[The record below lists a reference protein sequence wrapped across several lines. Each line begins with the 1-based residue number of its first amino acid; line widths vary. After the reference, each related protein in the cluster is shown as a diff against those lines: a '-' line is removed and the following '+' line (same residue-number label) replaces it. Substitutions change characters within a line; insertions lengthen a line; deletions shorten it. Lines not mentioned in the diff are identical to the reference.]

1 MITARTGHLAA
12 ALAVMA
18 VIMAPPGAAAQSLDA
33 LDALVQASAK
43 PADGVA
49 LARTQVAAS
58 AWLDALATL
67 ERVLM
72 ADPKNKPARL
82 LHASVLCRIDD
93 PAGAAAEFTALKA
106 KDYKKAEWAEA
117 RAACPAAGG
126 TR

>member
-1 MITARTGHLAA
+1 MTSAKNAYMAFPMALLCALAA
-12 ALAVMA
+12 
-18 VIMAPPGAAAQSLDA
+18 PSGAAAQSLDA

-93 PAGAAAEFTALKA
+93 PAGAGAEFTALKA
-106 KDYKKAEWAEA
+106 KDYKKAEWAAA
-117 RAACPAAGG
+117 RAACPAAGA